1 MMPPQAHAASSLHFE
16 RTSMP
21 DIRTL
26 RPALKAPLEPA
37 RLSREDASRRRAMLL
52 HPANFKPSTSPGSEA
67 GGRAGE
73 LSSRFEC
80 LHADLV
86 GRGLAEKDAR
96 TEVARIAA
104 REVWDGFAA
113 QLRRHRAAGRQLDA
127 NVLAVAL
134 ASMQGMTLALLR
146 HQGDLGYA
154 IRAVSTALRR
164 LRYNGGLLE
173 RLHPHGSPAFTDAT
187 ITLQSL
193 EAFLARPQ
201 TKAA

>member
-1 MMPPQAHAASSLHFE
+1 
-16 RTSMP
+16 MP

-26 RPALKAPLEPA
+26 RPALKAPPEPA
-37 RLSREDASRRRAMLL
+37 RLSREEACRRRAMLL
-52 HPANFKPSTSPGSEA
+52 HPSNFKPATSAGSEA
-67 GGRAGE
+67 GSKAGE
-73 LSSRFEC
+73 LSSRFAC
-80 LHADLV
+80 LHEDLV
-86 GRGLAEKDAR
+86 GRGLAENEAR

-113 QLRRHRAAGRQLDA
+113 QLRRHRAAGRQMDA

-134 ASMQGMTLALLR
+134 ASMQGLTLALLR
-146 HQGDLGYA
+146 HRGDLGYA
-154 IRAVSTALRR
+154 SRAVSTALCR
-164 LRYNGGLLE
+164 LQYNGRLLD
-173 RLHPHGSPAFTDAT
+173 RLHPHGSPAFTEAT